1 MAAYTSLL
9 LVIALCA
16 ATAHSLKCY
25 TCIARPTNDQCLTAT
40 NCSIDTMYCQTVVT
54 ATVEGKVTTAV
65 DKRCLSSCTPES
77 AKNDVLSVTI
87 SCCKTDLCN
96 YSDSGGTSIRSSC
109 AAIILALGSVLII
122 LKSSVL

>member
-25 TCIARPTNDQCLTAT
+25 TCTQQPTNANCLTET
-40 NCSIDTMYCQTVVT
+40 DCKSDETYCQTMVVT
-54 ATVEGKVTTAV
+54 APARGKTAII
-65 DKRCLSSCTPES
+65 KMCTSSCAPYS
-77 AKNDVLSVTI
+77 GSNNLGSGSV
-87 SCCKTDLCN
+87 SCCTTDLCN
-96 YSDSGGTSIRSSC
+96 YSGGASIRSSC

-122 LKSSVL
+122 VKSSVL